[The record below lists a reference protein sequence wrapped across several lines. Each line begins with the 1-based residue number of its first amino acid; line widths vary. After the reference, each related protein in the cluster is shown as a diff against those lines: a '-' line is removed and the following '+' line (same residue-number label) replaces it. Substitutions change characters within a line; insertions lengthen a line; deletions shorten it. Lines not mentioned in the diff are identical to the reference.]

1 MTDTQRNAFNVK
13 HTLKVIVNKIQMKRE
28 KRKEKRENIK
38 LKIEKIE
45 HKRDQ
50 YKIIIQ

>member
-1 MTDTQRNAFNVK
+1 K
-13 HTLKVIVNKIQMKRE
+13 EKRE
-28 KRKEKRENIK
+28 KRKEKREKRK

-45 HKRDQ
+45 NKRDH

>member
-1 MTDTQRNAFNVK
+1 
-13 HTLKVIVNKIQMKRE
+13 MKRE

-45 HKRDQ
+45 NKRDH